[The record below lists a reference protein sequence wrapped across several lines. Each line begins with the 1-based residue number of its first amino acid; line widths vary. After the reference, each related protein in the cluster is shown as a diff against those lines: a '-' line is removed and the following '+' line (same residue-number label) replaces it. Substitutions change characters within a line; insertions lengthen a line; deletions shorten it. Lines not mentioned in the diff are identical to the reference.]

1 MKIAY
6 KVINNILY
14 GKLKHISR
22 FSLVGV
28 SNTIIDFLMFTIL
41 HGVFGVNY
49 IVSQVLGYS
58 FGVINSFLFNK
69 KWTFNDNNSSKRTVY
84 ELIQFVIV
92 NLISL
97 VVTVIAMKFLV
108 KNFNIN
114 VYISKIIVTF
124 IAQIVNFICYKF
136 WVFK

>member
-49 IVSQVLGYS
+49 IVSQVSGYS